1 MVYSGASLMPQPW
14 QSFRFLDSTKIFGS
28 ELVQRADN
36 FRPVFLLPFSI
47 GQRGLEVFGGY
58 DKGSVLG

>member
-1 MVYSGASLMPQPW
+1 MPQPW